1 MGELNGL
8 IDSATG
14 HLGAD
19 ARGLTSAYRELQQL
33 QRRRRSR
40 APGRVRDRL
49 FGLLPGAARLLRRG
63 GEGVA
68 GAPRR
73 LRDATTR
80 PCWRITC
87 PTWHRRVSKRYP
99 RPPLPVPL
107 AAAGF
112 AASRL
117 ASVVARTRRSQGTVL
132 AGVRSRGIV
141 WRADVATICCLL
153 SRLRRA
159 VHARVASGDAL
170 RAVRYVRGGA
180 LCGERVD
187 AKRCAPARRR

>member
-1 MGELNGL
+1 
-8 IDSATG
+8 
-14 HLGAD
+14 
-19 ARGLTSAYRELQQL
+19 
-33 QRRRRSR
+33 
-40 APGRVRDRL
+40 
-49 FGLLPGAARLLRRG
+49 
-63 GEGVA
+63 VA

-132 AGVRSRGIV
+132 AGVRSRGIFGV
-141 WRADVATICCLL
+141 QTWRRFAACSRGCAEPCMHEWHPGMHYGPFATCEEAL
-153 SRLRRA
+153 S
-159 VHARVASGDAL
+159 VASGLIRDGVRWHDDAETSVIL
-170 RAVRYVRGGA
+170 QGSAVIAV
-180 LCGERVD
+180 VS
-187 AKRCAPARRR
+187 PRRS